1 MDAAPIIERFR
12 APGITP
18 AEVWDLHLND
28 RAFWQHVGSTRL
40 AELREA
46 GRSESAI
53 AAEFAQVISG
63 ALPLIAERL
72 GAFQRVVLAGG
83 LTLLGGLSVQGAAVL
98 PSGEFCAA
106 GAADSDAELVADIG
120 QTAHKLAL
128 GPQRVSIPR
137 DLRRCPLVTVEHH
150 ADLSPQSIAE
160 LGDAA
165 CEFAAQSIAR
175 GLQLGEA
182 HTLWLALPVALND
195 ALLPGDCTYPGWEG
209 DAGLVRRMLA
219 RACELAGRAPE
230 RVKVANDAELAALAA
245 RKAGLCA
252 GRTLVLTLGFGPG
265 AAVVDA

>member
-46 GRSESAI
+46 SRSEPDI
-53 AAEFAQVISG
+53 AVEFAKAVRR
-63 ALPLIAERL
+63 ALPLIAARL
-72 GAFQRVVLAGG
+72 GTFDRVVLAGG
-83 LTLLGGLSVQGAAVL
+83 LTLLEGFSVEGAGLLPGG
-98 PSGEFCAA
+98 PFCAA
-106 GAADSDAELVADIG
+106 GAAYSGAELVVDIG

-128 GPQRVSIPR
+128 GAQRVSVPR
-137 DLRRCPLVTVEHH
+137 DLVRCPLVTVEQHGSI
-150 ADLSPQSIAE
+150 SPQRRAE
-160 LGDAA
+160 LGAAA

-219 RACELAGRAPE
+219 RAFELAGRAPA
-230 RVKVANDAELAALAA
+230 RVNVANDAELAALAA

-265 AAVVDA
+265 AAVVEA

>member
-1 MDAAPIIERFR
+1 MDAAATIERFR

-18 AEVWDLHLND
+18 AEVWDLPVD
-28 RAFWQHVGSTRL
+28 GRAFWQLLGSTRL

-46 GRSESAI
+46 GVSEPAI
-53 AAEFAQVISG
+53 AAEFAQVVSH
-63 ALPLIAERL
+63 ALPLIAARL
-72 GAFQRVVLAGG
+72 GAFERVVLAGG
-83 LTLLGGLSVQGAAVL
+83 LTALEGFGVQGAAVL
-98 PSGEFCAA
+98 PGGAFCAA

-128 GPQRVSIPR
+128 GAQRVLIER
-137 DLRRCPLVTVEHH
+137 DLQRCPLVTVEQHGS
-150 ADLSPQSIAE
+150 LSLQRRTE
-160 LGDAA
+160 LGTAA

-182 HTLWLALPVALND
+182 RSLWLALPVTLD
-195 ALLPGDCTYPGWEG
+195 DVLRPGDCTYPGWEG

-219 RACELAGRAPE
+219 RACKLAGRAPA
-230 RVKVANDAELAALAA
+230 RVRVANDAELAALAA

-265 AAVVDA
+265 AAVVEA

>member
-18 AEVWDLHLND
+18 AEVWDLPVNG
-28 RAFWQHVGSTRL
+28 RAFWLQVGSTRL

-46 GRSESAI
+46 GRSEPAI
-53 AAEFAQVISG
+53 AIEFVQAITQ
-63 ALPLIAERL
+63 ALPLIAARL
-72 GAFQRVVLAGG
+72 GAFDRVVLAGG
-83 LTLLGGLSVQGAAVL
+83 LTMLEGLSAQGTAVL
-98 PSGEFCAA
+98 PGGAFCAA
-106 GAADSDAELVADIG
+106 GAADSGAELVVDIG

-137 DLRRCPLVTVEHH
+137 DLQRCPLVTVEHH

-160 LGDAA
+160 IGTAA
-165 CEFAAQSIAR
+165 CECAAQSIAR
-175 GLQLGEA
+175 GLQLGRA
-182 HTLWLALPVALND
+182 HTLWLALPVALD
-195 ALLPGDCTYPGWEG
+195 DELRPGDCTYPGWEG

-252 GRTLVLTLGFGPG
+252 ERTLVLTLGFGPG
-265 AAVVDA
+265 AAVVEA